1 MIVLYSVWKFCNNG
15 KTKCRHCGDTS
26 HTSFKCLLTP
36 RTEKKCFR
44 CFSVSHMI
52 DQCPNGVVC
61 HHCGQPGHRESR
73 CEAKLKDDAPKPT
86 TSDDAKRTKPIAA
99 ENSVVTSKQETT
111 SSTSGVEDIQS
122 VSHPV

>member
-1 MIVLYSVWKFCNNG
+1 
-15 KTKCRHCGDTS
+15 
-26 HTSFKCLLTP
+26 
-36 RTEKKCFR
+36 
-44 CFSVSHMI
+44 MI

-73 CEAKLKDDAPKPT
+73 CEAKLKDDATEPT

-111 SSTSGVEDIQS
+111 SSTSGIEDIQF
-122 VSHPV
+122 VSHPVSSKAPPVNTKNTEDELLSQLLSVIHI